1 MAGPGDDVHRA
12 RVPERLRPP
21 ALACGLAWLLL
32 SGALAAPIA
41 RGAAEPE
48 VVILRAAGYLDVEA
62 GRVVRPAVVEV
73 RGERIVA
80 VRSRQE
86 PPADGARVVDLGA
99 AILLPGLIDT
109 HVHLTLG
116 GPASRNALATLD
128 SGFTTVQDLGS
139 LDYAALA
146 LRDSIAAGLLP
157 GPRVIASG
165 PWLGI
170 TGGICDFQGIGVRGP
185 EAFARRVRQDVERG
199 ADLIKVCVTGWVEDG
214 FNDPERVEPTDEE
227 LRAAVAEAH
236 RLGRR
241 VVAHAIGR
249 EGVRRSVAAGVV
261 GIVHSGFADDSTL
274 DAMRTRGIHLVPTL
288 RSFEARPRSPALDS
302 LSALMRRHLARG
314 ILLAF
319 GTDAGVIPHGRN
331 AREFGALIRHGLS
344 PAAAIRSATV
354 DAARFVGWSD
364 RIGRLAPGLLAD
376 VIAVDGDPLADPKA
390 LERVSFVMKGG
401 KIHRGPAA
409 AAR

>member
-1 MAGPGDDVHRA
+1 MHRVLVH
-12 RVPERLRPP
+12 ERRHPP
-21 ALACGLAWLLL
+21 ALVHGLACLLL
-32 SGALAAPIA
+32 SGGSVVRLASAANGAAPDSQA
-41 RGAAEPE
+41 L
-48 VVILRAAGYLDVEA
+48 ILRAAGYVDVET
-62 GRVVRPAVVEV
+62 GRVVRPAEVVI

-80 VRSRQE
+80 VRSRRE
-86 PPADGARVVDLGA
+86 RPTAGSRVLDLGP

-128 SGFTTVQDLGS
+128 AGFTTVQDLGS
-139 LDYAALA
+139 LDYAALR

-157 GPRVIASG
+157 GPCVIASG

-185 EAFARRVRQDVERG
+185 EAFARRVREDVEHG
-199 ADLIKVCVTGWVEDG
+199 ADVIKVCVTGWVEDG
-214 FNDPERVEPTDEE
+214 FNHPEHVEPSDEE
-227 LRAAVAEAH
+227 LHAAVDEAH
-236 RLGRR
+236 RLGRN

-249 EGVRRSVAAGVV
+249 EGVRRSVAAGVS

-274 DAMRTRGIHLVPTL
+274 QTMRSRGIHLVPTL
-288 RSFEARPRSPALDS
+288 RSFEVQPRSAALES
-302 LSALMRRHLARG
+302 LSAHMRRQLVG
-314 ILLAF
+314 GMLVAF

-344 PAAAIRSATV
+344 PAAALRSATL
-354 DAARFVGWSD
+354 DAARFVGRSE

-376 VIAVDGDPLADPKA
+376 VIAVDGDPLADPTA
-390 LERVSFVMKGG
+390 LERVTFVMKGG
-401 KIHRGPAA
+401 RVHRGPAE

>member
-1 MAGPGDDVHRA
+1 MAV
-12 RVPERLRPP
+12 
-21 ALACGLAWLLL
+21 
-32 SGALAAPIA
+32 PIA
-41 RGAAEPE
+41 KGAADPK

-80 VRSRQE
+80 VRSRME
-86 PPADGARVVDLGA
+86 RPAAGARVVDLGS

-128 SGFTTVQDLGS
+128 AGFTTVQDLGS
-139 LDYAALA
+139 LDYVALA
-146 LRDSIAAGLLP
+146 LRDSIAAGLLA

-170 TGGICDFQGIGVRGP
+170 IGGICDFQGIGVRGP
-185 EAFARRVRQDVERG
+185 EAFTRRVREDVERG

-214 FNDPERVEPTDEE
+214 FNHPERVEPTDEE
-227 LRAAVAEAH
+227 LRAAVGEAH

-249 EGVRRSVAAGVV
+249 EGARRSVAAGVDA
-261 GIVHSGFADDSTL
+261 IVHSGFADDSTL
-274 DAMRTRGIHLVPTL
+274 ETMRSRGIHLVPTL
-288 RSFEARPRSPALDS
+288 RSFEAQPRSPALDS
-302 LSALMRRHLARG
+302 LSSHMRRHLTRG

-344 PAAAIRSATV
+344 PAAALRSATL
-354 DAARFVGWSD
+354 DAATFVGWSD

-376 VIAVDGDPLADPKA
+376 VIAVDGDPLADPTT

-401 KIHRGPAA
+401 RIHRGHAA
-409 AAR
+409 EPR